1 MSSLT
6 TYCPNC
12 GNEIDSVFK
21 EDCPYCA
28 MTPTPLVG
36 QKLWGS
42 GTGLL
47 VWLGSIGLLI
57 GFQTIAIIVWLI
69 FRYIEV
75 GKFPQHIEMDWL
87 VTVLSVGSSFPAH
100 ILTLLMCW
108 LVGTNRGQRPFGQTL
123 GWGWHSQ
130 FKWVHAVALAVLM
143 MGFGILVERFVPNQE
158 TELDKLLKMGTSVR
172 ILVASLAVLTA
183 PLVEEVVYRGV
194 LYSGIERTWGKTA
207 GIVLVT
213 ALFAGVHYFQYQASY
228 AALTVIVSL
237 SLVLTLLR
245 AATGK
250 LLPCIATHL
259 VYNGFNAVILLMAPE
274 QLPDAQSVNAA
285 EAILCNG
292 FAAIANL
299 IDF

>member
-6 TYCPNC
+6 TYCSNC

-21 EDCPYCA
+21 QDCPHCA
-28 MTPTPLVG
+28 MTPTPPVG

-47 VWLGSIGLLI
+47 VWIGSIGLLF
-57 GFQTIAIIVWLI
+57 GFQFIAIIIWFIIKYLESGSAP
-69 FRYIEV
+69 R
-75 GKFPQHIEMDWL
+75 QIEMDWL
-87 VTVLSVGSSFPAH
+87 ITVLSVGSSFPAH
-100 ILTLLMCW
+100 LLTLLICW
-108 LVGTNRGQRPFGQTL
+108 LVVTNRGQRSFGQTV
-123 GWGWHSQ
+123 GWSWHTQ

-143 MGFGILVERFVPNQE
+143 MGFGMLVERFIPNQE

-172 ILVASLAVLTA
+172 ILIASLAVLTA

-194 LYSGIERTWGKTA
+194 LYSGIERAWGKTA

-213 ALFAGVHYFQYQASY
+213 ALFAGVHYFQYRASY

-245 AATGK
+245 ATTGK

-259 VYNGFNAVILLMAPE
+259 VYNGLNAVILLMAPE
-274 QLPDAQSVNAA
+274 QLPDTQSVKAA
-285 EAILCNG
+285 VFSFPFSVFSSYLN
-292 FAAIANL
+292 
-299 IDF
+299 